1 MDIQA
6 SQPQSGSQEPKI
18 ERSITLRF
26 VGDWGQAN
34 FHRICSTLAQEF
46 CDRAG
51 SRSRVCIW
59 NIRHGGFECLTEVED
74 GEVDLAIATPVDLIA
89 QAVQNHPTNT
99 PAARLYPRPL
109 ANLRALAVLPQ
120 NDSMVLAIHPKFGIS
135 SFEELRQKKPAL
147 RIATSR
153 NDGTSFIGHVAT
165 EYMEAHGISEATLQ
179 SWGGSYKLDYRPE
192 QSLFAAQAGEV
203 DAVLQEAIMTPWWRD
218 VIEKNGFVPLA
229 VEKEA
234 LEVLQRTVGLGSN
247 FLPAGYWSSLKEDL
261 PTLSF
266 QDFVVLVRNDM
277 PEDVA
282 HLLTWC
288 LVEQRLTFERPY
300 HHMPPH
306 RSPLSYPLDPLKM
319 AASPIP
325 LHQGA
330 KRFYAAAKYL

>member
-1 MDIQA
+1 
-6 SQPQSGSQEPKI
+6 
-18 ERSITLRF
+18 
-26 VGDWGQAN
+26 
-34 FHRICSTLAQEF
+34 
-46 CDRAG
+46 
-51 SRSRVCIW
+51 
-59 NIRHGGFECLTEVED
+59 VED

-89 QAVQNHPTNT
+89 QATQQHSPNT
-99 PAARLYPRPL
+99 PAARLYLRPL
-109 ANLRALAVLPQ
+109 PNLRALAVLPQ

-165 EYMEAHGISEATLQ
+165 QYMEAHGIFEATLQ

-229 VEKEA
+229 VEKDA
-234 LEVLQRTVGLGSN
+234 LETLKETVGLGSN
-247 FLPAGYWSSLKEDL
+247 FLPAGYWSSLEEDL
-261 PTLSF
+261 PTLAF
-266 QDFVVLVRNDM
+266 QDFVVLVHNNM

-288 LVEQRLTFERPY
+288 LVERRLTFERPY

-306 RSPLSYPLDPLKM
+306 RSPLTYPLEPTRM

-325 LHQGA
+325 LHDGA
-330 KRFYAAAKYL
+330 KRFYATANYL

>member
-1 MDIQA
+1 MQ
-6 SQPQSGSQEPKI
+6 SPQPQTGSQEPKL

-51 SRSRVCIW
+51 PRSRVAIW

-89 QAVQNHPTNT
+89 QATQTHSPDT
-99 PAARLYPRPL
+99 PSARLYPRQLP
-109 ANLRALAVLPQ
+109 NLRALAVLPQ

-153 NDGTSFIGHVAT
+153 NDGTSFIGHVAAQ
-165 EYMEAHGISEATLQ
+165 YMEAHGISEETLH

-218 VIEKNGFVPLA
+218 VIEQNGFVPLA
-229 VEKEA
+229 VEEEA
-234 LEVLQRTVGLGSN
+234 LATLKETVGLGSN
-247 FLPAGYWSSLKEDL
+247 SLPAGYWAPLKRDL

-266 QDFVVLVRNDM
+266 QDFVVLVHNDM
-277 PEDVA
+277 PDDVA
-282 HLLTWC
+282 HLLAWC
-288 LVEQRLTFERPY
+288 LVEQRMTFEKPY

-306 RSPLSYPLDPLKM
+306 RSPLTYPLDPAKM

-325 LHQGA
+325 LHPGA
-330 KRFYAAAKYL
+330 KRFYQSAGYL